1 MSTRTRTDYNIEQ
14 QIYLGGQASEK
25 HDDLK
30 MLGLLGSYG
39 DIYTLIK
46 HWPEIVQI
54 KNKRERALKII
65 EYLGMFDFM
74 ASCTELTKL
83 SAILGD
89 TRKKYS
95 LRRKEIPDRDNSP
108 GTT

>member
-1 MSTRTRTDYNIEQ
+1 
-14 QIYLGGQASEK
+14 
-25 HDDLK
+25 

-39 DIYTLIK
+39 DIYILIK
-46 HWPEIVQI
+46 HWPGIMQL
-54 KNKRERALKII
+54 KNRRERALKII

-89 TRKKYS
+89 TRKRYS
-95 LRRKEIPDRDNSP
+95 MRRVDVANKDNGSRTI
-108 GTT
+108 GNDSET